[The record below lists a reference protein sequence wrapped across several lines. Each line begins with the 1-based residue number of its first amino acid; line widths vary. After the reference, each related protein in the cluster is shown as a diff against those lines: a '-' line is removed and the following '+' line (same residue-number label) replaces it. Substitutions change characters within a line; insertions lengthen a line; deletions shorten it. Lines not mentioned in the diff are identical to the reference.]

1 MASNK
6 LPVNLDELIT
16 LGEDAADGA
25 HQLET
30 TLGLKQNTEAAIR
43 ADLAGLTAKKSAY
56 DTLASAGMAKSTAVT
71 VARSNARAFL
81 TSTRDVFKNF
91 FGAKPSAAWV
101 AAGWPANSIAVPAT
115 SELILPLLNSV
126 ELYLTANP
134 TRENA
139 PLNLTA
145 ARAAALHTALT
156 DARSAANQQDQAE
169 RAARDARDASADKLR
184 KRLRGL
190 IDELGQLLDP
200 LDARWLAFGLKR
212 PGAPESPDAVTGT
225 RATPLGGGKL
235 RVQCDPAPRA
245 EYYQVWIQVV
255 GVDADFRL
263 AESPAEPDKI
273 LEGFTAGANVS
284 AKMRAIN
291 ETGPGPFADPVQV
304 TVT

>member
-6 LPVNLDELIT
+6 LPTHLDELAM
-16 LGEDAADGA
+16 LAEDAADGA
-25 HQLET
+25 HQLEA

-43 ADLAGLTAKKSAY
+43 ADLADLTAKRSAY
-56 DTLASAGMAKSTAVT
+56 DTVASDSAAKGTAVT
-71 VARSNARAFL
+71 VARYSARAFL

-115 SELILPLLNSV
+115 SELLLPLLQSV
-126 ELYLTANP
+126 EHYLTANP
-134 TRENA
+134 ARENA

-145 ARAAALHTALT
+145 ARAAALHTART
-156 DARSAANQQDQAE
+156 TASSAANQQGQAE
-169 RAARDARDASADKLR
+169 RAAREASDVSADKLR

-190 IDELGQLLDP
+190 IDELGQLLTP

-212 PGAPESPDAVTGT
+212 PGAFESPDAVTGT

-245 EYYQVWIQVV
+245 EYYQVWIQIVNT
-255 GVDADFRL
+255 DADFRL

-273 LEGFTAGANVS
+273 LEGLPVGATMKV
-284 AKMRAIN
+284 KMRAVN
-291 ETGPGPFADPVQV
+291 ETGLGPFSELVDAALA
-304 TVT
+304 